1 MNKPTKLQ
9 IKSVEDLMTAIDN
22 DTEWLSTTEGDEI
35 ECIGVEN
42 LMGILQNYFDNNNIT
57 E

>member
-1 MNKPTKLQ
+1 MNKRTKLQ

-22 DTEWLSTTEGDEI
+22 DIEWLSTTEGDEI